1 MTNEPRPEEEKREG
15 SLDSGVLLETPSAE
29 DQRAST
35 HDPERFEQAQEE
47 INSRLELGAVDVA
60 ANLLG
65 ALAPPDQ
72 AEIISDLESSS
83 QATLLGQLTEDAVA
97 DILEY
102 MEVDDAVELS
112 GLVDV
117 SRMAAVLDRTEP
129 DVAADVLRGIEW
141 AEASQI
147 LARMENRRA
156 VGSLLLYQDDD
167 AGGLMT
173 PEVVALRDTW
183 PAPHAINVL
192 RSSGLETPSMRQLF
206 VVDADQQ
213 LVGRLELPDL
223 VFAQPGA
230 LVKDVMHTDVISVE
244 TGTDQEDAAR
254 LAERYEIRSLPVV
267 DAQGRLEGAIAF
279 EDLYRVAEREA
290 TEDMYR
296 MAGSIGEDRPDG
308 PIMRSVRSR
317 LPWLIANVGT
327 VLLVAVILSAFESTL
342 DTLAILAVYMP
353 MVMNQAGIAGTQ
365 TTTVIVRSLALGDI
379 NPRDIA
385 SLLQREY
392 RLAFINGFIVAL
404 VLGAVVMV
412 WRFDF
417 YLGLVIFVSMLLSYF
432 AAATIG
438 VLVPLAMKRFNIDP
452 ATASGVI
459 LTTVTD
465 IAGGVSY
472 LGLATLFLHLL
483 RT

>member
-1 MTNEPRPEEEKREG
+1 MTNEPRPEEEKNVEAG
-15 SLDSGVLLETPSAE
+15 APVETAADDP
-29 DQRAST
+29 RATS
-35 HDPERFEQAQEE
+35 HDPERIGQAQEE
-47 INSRLELGAVDVA
+47 ITSRLELGAFDVA
-60 ANLLG
+60 ASVLG
-65 ALAPPDQ
+65 ELAPPDQ
-72 AEIISDLESSS
+72 AEILSDLEASS
-83 QATLLGQLTEDAVA
+83 QATLLGQISESAVA
-97 DILEY
+97 DILEH
-102 MEVDDAVELS
+102 MEVDEAIELS

-117 SRMAAVLDRTEP
+117 ERMAAVLDRTEP

-167 AGGLMT
+167 AGGLMS

-192 RSSGLETPSMRQLF
+192 RSSGLKAPSMRQLF
-206 VVDADQQ
+206 VVDSDQK
-213 LVGRLELPDL
+213 LLGRLELAEL
-223 VFAQPGA
+223 VFAPPGA
-230 LVKDVMHTDVISVE
+230 LVRDVMRTDVISVE
-244 TGTDQEDAAR
+244 TGTDQEEAAR

-267 DAQGRLEGAIAF
+267 DPQGRLEGAIAF

-296 MAGSIGEDRPDG
+296 MAGTIGEDRPDG

-327 VLLVAVILSAFESTL
+327 VVAVAAILSLFESTL

-365 TTTVIVRSLALGDI
+365 TTTVIVRSLALGQVS
-379 NPRDIA
+379 PRDTI
-385 SLLQREY
+385 SLLRREY
-392 RLAFINGFIVAL
+392 GLAFINGFMVAL
-404 VLGAVVMV
+404 VLAGVVAL
-412 WRFDF
+412 WRLDI
-417 YLGLVIFVSMLLSYF
+417 YLGLVIFGAMMISYF
-432 AAATIG
+432 VAATVG
-438 VLVPLAMKRFNIDP
+438 VLVPLAMKAFRIDP

-459 LTTVTD
+459 LTTFTD
-465 IAGGVSY
+465 IAGGISY
-472 LGLATLFLHLL
+472 LGLATAFLSLL
-483 RT
+483 RQ

>member
-1 MTNEPRPEEEKREG
+1 MTNEPRPEEEKDG
-15 SLDSGVLLETPSAE
+15 ETGAPVDAPVE
-29 DQRAST
+29 DQRAPS
-35 HDPERFEQAQEE
+35 HDPERIEQAQEE
-47 INSRLELGAVDVA
+47 ITSRLELGAFDIA
-60 ANLLG
+60 ASMLSE
-65 ALAPPDQ
+65 LAPPDQ
-72 AEIISDLESSS
+72 AEIISDLEASS
-83 QATLLGQLTEDAVA
+83 QATLLGQLSEDAVA
-97 DILEY
+97 DILEH
-102 MEVDDAVELS
+102 MEVDEANELS

-117 SRMAAVLDRTEP
+117 QRMAAVLDRTEP

-167 AGGLMT
+167 AGGLMS

-192 RSSGLETPSMRQLF
+192 RSSGLEAPSMRQLF
-206 VVDADQQ
+206 VVDSDQR
-213 LVGRLELPDL
+213 LVGRLELSEL
-223 VFAQPGA
+223 VFAPPGA
-230 LVKDVMHTDVISVE
+230 LVRDVMRTDVISVE
-244 TGTDQEDAAR
+244 PGTDQEEAAR

-267 DAQGRLEGAIAF
+267 DPQGRLEGAIAF

-327 VLLVAVILSAFESTL
+327 VVAVAAVLSMFESTL
-342 DTLAILAVYMP
+342 DSLAILAVYMP

-365 TTTVIVRSLALGDI
+365 TTTVIVRSLALGDVST
-379 NPRDIA
+379 RDTLA
-385 SLLQREY
+385 LLKREY
-392 RLAFINGFIVAL
+392 GLAIINGFLVAA
-404 VLGAVVMV
+404 VLAGVVTL
-412 WRFDF
+412 WRLDI
-417 YLGLVIFVSMLLSYF
+417 YLGLVIFGAMMISYF
-432 AAATIG
+432 VAATVG
-438 VLVPLAMKRFNIDP
+438 VVVPLAMKTFRIDP

-459 LTTVTD
+459 LTTFTD

-472 LGLATLFLHLL
+472 LGLATVFLTLL
-483 RT
+483 RQ